1 MVIETADVV
10 VLGAGV
16 AGLAAA
22 QALVDTELDVV
33 VLEARD
39 RLGGRV
45 HTDRSFAGFPLEF
58 GAEFVHGER
67 APTWEWLERL
77 GLATVHWNKRDDSW
91 VRMADGSRLTMA
103 EARESDPR
111 FDVTRSWALPDV
123 PARPLESFGLY
134 LQRIGFEP
142 AQVDYVRRSFA
153 NAAGESLRH
162 LDAASMLDS
171 IAGSAQT
178 GHEDFRIVE
187 GYGAVLEALGI
198 GAEIRTQAVVERV
211 ELEAGGVRVYTA
223 GGERYDAKLLVCT
236 LPVGVLAA
244 GDVDFAPGLP
254 ADKLNALRGLGM
266 GPAVKCVYRFREP
279 LTPPGIKAIYASG
292 RAPMWW
298 TPSFGHETDAVVWTA
313 FVTGDAAMDLLRRGE
328 EEALDDALESLR
340 RELGRPGL
348 QAVDAR
354 LVDWVSDPF
363 ARGGYS
369 YVRPGHKGARELLA
383 QPSPPVLWAGEATAP
398 EADAATVHGALQSG
412 RRAAMEVL
420 ELLKPRAYDGSEVV
434 L

>member
-1 MVIETADVV
+1 MTERADVV

-16 AGLAAA
+16 AGLSTAH
-22 QALVDTELDVV
+22 ALVDTDLDVL

-67 APTWEWLERL
+67 VPTWEWLERL
-77 GLATVHWNKRDDSW
+77 GLKTVHWNKQDDSW
-91 VRMADGSRLTMA
+91 VRMADGTRLTMA
-103 EARESDPR
+103 EARASDPR

-123 PARPLESFGLY
+123 PARPLESFGRY

-142 AQVDYVRRSFA
+142 AQIDYVRRAFA

-171 IAGSAQT
+171 ITGAGDT

-198 GAEIRTQAVVERV
+198 GAEIRTRAQVERV
-211 ELEAGGVRVYTA
+211 EQTAEGVSAFTTA
-223 GGERYDAKLLVCT
+223 GDEFAAKLLVCT

-244 GDVDFAPGLP
+244 GDVEFVPGLP
-254 ADKLNALRGLGM
+254 PATSQALRGLGM

-279 LTPPGIKAIYASG
+279 ITPPGIKAIYASG

-313 FVTGDAAMDLLRRGE
+313 FLTGDAAMDLLRRGE

-348 QAVDAR
+348 QAVDAQ
-354 LVDWVSDPF
+354 LVDWVSDPY

-369 YVRPGHKGARELLA
+369 YVRPGHRGARELLA
-383 QPSPPVLWAGEATAP
+383 EPTPPILWAGEATSP

-412 RRAAMEVL
+412 RRAAREVL
-420 ELLKPRAYDGSEVV
+420 ELLKPRAYDGGEVV

>member
-1 MVIETADVV
+1 MTERADVV

-16 AGLAAA
+16 AGLSTAH
-22 QALVDTELDVV
+22 ALVDTDLDVL

-67 APTWEWLERL
+67 VPTWEWLERL
-77 GLATVHWNKRDDSW
+77 GLKTVHWNKQDDSW
-91 VRMADGSRLTMA
+91 VRMADGTRLTMA
-103 EARESDPR
+103 EARASDPR

-123 PARPLESFGLY
+123 PARPLESFGRY

-142 AQVDYVRRSFA
+142 AQIDYVRRAFA

-171 IAGSAQT
+171 ITGAGDT

-198 GAEIRTQAVVERV
+198 GAEIRTRAQVERV
-211 ELEAGGVRVYTA
+211 EQTAEGVSAFTTA
-223 GGERYDAKLLVCT
+223 GEEFAAKLLVCT

-244 GDVDFAPGLP
+244 GDVEFVPGLP
-254 ADKLNALRGLGM
+254 PATLQALRGLGM

-279 LTPPGIKAIYASG
+279 ITPPGIKAIYASG

-313 FVTGDAAMDLLRRGE
+313 FLTGDAAMDLLRRGE

-348 QAVDAR
+348 QAVDAQ
-354 LVDWVSDPF
+354 LVDWVSDPY

-369 YVRPGHKGARELLA
+369 YVRPGHRGARELLA
-383 QPSPPVLWAGEATAP
+383 EPTPPILWAGEATSP

-412 RRAAMEVL
+412 RRAAREVL
-420 ELLKPRAYDGSEVV
+420 ELLKPRAYDGGEVV

>member
-1 MVIETADVV
+1 MTERADVV

-16 AGLAAA
+16 AGLSTAH
-22 QALVDTELDVV
+22 ALVDTDLDVL

-67 APTWEWLERL
+67 VPTWEWLERL
-77 GLATVHWNKRDDSW
+77 GLKTVHWNKQDDSW
-91 VRMADGSRLTMA
+91 VRMADGTRLTMA
-103 EARESDPR
+103 EARASDPR

-123 PARPLESFGLY
+123 PARPLESFGRY

-142 AQVDYVRRSFA
+142 AQIDYVRRAFA

-171 IAGSAQT
+171 ITGAGDT

-198 GAEIRTQAVVERV
+198 GAEIRTRAQVERV
-211 ELEAGGVRVYTA
+211 EQTAEGVSAFTTA
-223 GGERYDAKLLVCT
+223 GDEFAAKLLVCT

-244 GDVDFAPGLP
+244 GDVEFVPGLP
-254 ADKLNALRGLGM
+254 PATLQALRGLGM

-279 LTPPGIKAIYASG
+279 ITPPGIKAIYASG

-313 FVTGDAAMDLLRRGE
+313 FLTGDAAMDLLRRGE

-348 QAVDAR
+348 QAVDAQ
-354 LVDWVSDPF
+354 LVDWVSDPY

-369 YVRPGHKGARELLA
+369 YVRPGHRGARELLA
-383 QPSPPVLWAGEATAP
+383 EPTPPILWAGEATSP

-412 RRAAMEVL
+412 RRAAREVL
-420 ELLKPRAYDGSEVV
+420 ELLKPRAYDGGEVV